1 MENIVAQRK
10 PRAFMDGLIV
20 VDHGDLPFASG
31 RRFRS
36 GSGIVDQVEDIVL
49 FGH

>member
-1 MENIVAQRK
+1 MTAIFHLRTDE
-10 PRAFMDGLIV
+10 FL
-20 VDHGDLPFASG
+20 
-31 RRFRS
+31 RS

>member
-1 MENIVAQRK
+1 MH
-10 PRAFMDGLIV
+10 GLVV
-20 VDHGDLPFASG
+20 VDDGHLPFTRSRG
-31 RRFRS
+31 YRS

>member
-1 MENIVAQRK
+1 M
-10 PRAFMDGLIV
+10 IV
-20 VDHGDLPFASG
+20 VDDGDFPFALG
-31 RRFRS
+31 RILRS

>member
-1 MENIVAQRK
+1 MTAIFHL
-10 PRAFMDGLIV
+10 RA
-20 VDHGDLPFASG
+20 G
-31 RRFRS
+31 RVLRN